1 MNLGIFTILVVGI
14 ACGATGFITAKLA
27 RWRAYKQPSGSDI
40 KAEEYVIATI
50 LANPNFYFEVGVLTS
65 KDFTRPSYQL
75 IWEFFENHATLST
88 DPDLANIA
96 TKHNLVPNI
105 LDFNSSELWT
115 LLQEDL
121 KSEKSFL
128 SIGVGSYKLEFLETL
143 DWLVAQSDDASLNIE
158 TKKSIRFGRK
168 GENSSV
174 VQLGGRRH
182 ADEYRL
188 TKLKII
194 DAGSKILMSTEDR
207 KLTGMSSILVANKES
222 LAINDDLVQR
232 VIPKIDTKKYIVVS
246 LLLGIGGSLSWVL
259 AGGGLLGLSAILLV
273 SGSMIIALIDIDTM
287 YVDYPT
293 LVITAMLCYVS
304 AGLSLAGSGDLFRF
318 VITGAVVVFMILA
331 LETVALLYKK
341 IRKQVGLGG
350 GDSAILVLTLSVPL
364 LITGNPMVAI
374 LGLLAACVLALVGQV
389 VGSLFRKATISSYF
403 AFGPYLAAGWLVGWT
418 IYSYFNI
425 GVVI

>member
-304 AGLSLAGSGDLFRF
+304 AGAGLALAGLGDLFFRF
-318 VITGAVVVFMILA
+318 ISTVAIVLTVTVVLDV
-331 LETVALLYKK
+331 VALLYKK

-350 GDSAILVLTLSVPL
+350 GDSAILLLTLSVPL

-374 LGLLAACVLALVGQV
+374 LGLLAACVLALVGQIV
-389 VGSLFRKATISSYF
+389 LHKATISNYF

-418 IYSYFNI
+418 ICSYFNI